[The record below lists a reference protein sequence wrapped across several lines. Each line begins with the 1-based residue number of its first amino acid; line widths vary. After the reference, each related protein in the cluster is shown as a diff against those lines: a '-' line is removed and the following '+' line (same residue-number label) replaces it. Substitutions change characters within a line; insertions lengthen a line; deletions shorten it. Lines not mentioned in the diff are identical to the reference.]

1 MGMLATLWV
10 TLGLKKEGFDRGAK
24 ESKDKIK
31 EVGTEAQKTGDKVED
46 VGKKGTKSFGPA
58 MLLGAVVAVFV
69 AVKQLWAGMK
79 DLYNSFGESER
90 ASNSLAQA
98 LRNNGKDVDV
108 NIRKYDEFAEQMM
121 KLTNTD
127 DELVLSLLTLAEN
140 LRAADPMQAVK
151 GAIALSKAYGI
162 ELTQGVKMAT
172 LAESGNFT
180 MLSRQI
186 VALRTATTAS
196 EQLAIYQQAVAGG
209 FKIATSEAKD
219 SLGVTERLKNAWGN
233 LKEVFGGVIAAP
245 MKSFFEGLSEWLEDV
260 TMILNTK
267 SIPAFERFLAAVT
280 GINSDY
286 VRNAAYA
293 DKKNQQLFEEKV
305 KRLKLE
311 GAAEQDFTK
320 LTDDELQK
328 RLTATKETADA
339 QNAAL
344 EFLLNPPK
352 KSFAEKA
359 FTADPAKIL
368 MQEAT
373 TLVAREAKKVTEID
387 RARVQASLEL
397 LSEETS
403 RRKQEADKQ
412 LEAEVAKQEKLDEI
426 RGKEAA
432 GLQDLIDGL
441 AAYVKGSENYY
452 NQLIAIND
460 KRIKNLTGG
469 EIRDS
474 LIAENQEL
482 KNQIYLLGVSAEKR
496 AEMQSQS
503 VVPEKMQAAGT
514 KTSVTGGVGSRTVTM
529 TMSDELKEQGE
540 KIKET
545 YEKMVSDAQDFSSR
559 ISDTINSG
567 VVGAFQA
574 MAQSIGESGKIDLG
588 TMVAAILNP
597 LGDMAITTGVLA
609 LGIGKAVA
617 GIKASL
623 LTLSPVAAIA
633 AGAALIALGVAA
645 KAGAA
650 AIAGSGGGGGGYGGG
665 QTSVSGSMYR
675 EGTQKV
681 EVVGV
686 IKKGDIYLSN
696 QKETLR
702 RAR

>member
-10 TLGLKKEGFDRGAK
+10 TLGIKKEGFDRGAK

-441 AAYVKGSENYY
+441 SAYVKGSENYY

-474 LIAENQEL
+474 LIAENKEL
-482 KNQIYLLGVSAEKR
+482 EKQIRFLGLSAETR
-496 AEMQSQS
+496 ANYERQIIPGEKLTPIGTPT
-503 VVPEKMQAAGT
+503 VFNGALPERKFPF
-514 KTSVTGGVGSRTVTM
+514 V
-529 TMSDELKEQGE
+529 MSDELKKQQDG
-540 KIKET
+540 IKGT
-545 YEKMVSDAQDFSSR
+545 YDQMVEDAANFGMALT
-559 ISDTINSG
+559 DTLNN
-567 VVGAFQA
+567 GAIAGLQA
-574 MAQSIGESGKIDLG
+574 LAQSIGETGKVDMG
-588 TMVAAILNP
+588 AVTAAILSP
-597 LGDMAITTGVLA
+597 LGDMAIATGILA
-609 LGIGKAVA
+609 LGIGNAIE
-617 GIKASL
+617 GIRASL
-623 LTLSPVAAIA
+623 TTFFGGSAIA
-633 AGAALIALGVAA
+633 AGIALIAIGVAA

-650 AIAGSGGGGGGYGGG
+650 AIAKGSGGGGKSYSSGGNYGTNSYTT
-665 QTSVSGSMYR
+665 QQIQIY
-675 EGTQKV
+675 GTLR
-681 EVVGV
+681 
-686 IKKGDIYLSN
+686 KGDIYLSN
-696 QKETLR
+696 RAEEDR
-702 RAR
+702 RGR